1 MLAAIRTFAKSWV
14 AAVLIGL
21 LVISFA
27 VFGISDVFNA
37 KITDAV
43 VTAGSREVSSSD
55 FKRMFENYK
64 TQAEQRTGQPVST
77 EEAVKGGL
85 DERVLTE
92 IADNEGLAELIR
104 ISGIQPGDKL
114 IGKEISKTT
123 AFFNPISGQFDE

>member
-64 TQAEQRTGQPVST
+64 AQAEQRTGQPVST
-77 EEAVKGGL
+77 EEAVKCGL
-85 DERVLTE
+85 D
-92 IADNEGLAELIR
+92 
-104 ISGIQPGDKL
+104 
-114 IGKEISKTT
+114 
-123 AFFNPISGQFDE
+123 